1 MSNNNGISAT
11 ALPPGADASYVE
23 RMVARAEQGGATF
36 DTPAQADF
44 APPIA
49 PEFRSKF
56 GSPKAAAAASASD
69 LLIYKEGGTTM
80 EIEVSQAVAM
90 GLIRPAAGGG
100 FEAIPTNERQL
111 AEQAQRQEEQQE
123 QQKAADEREAARLT
137 GEEPDEALQGAIDDI
152 NSVVPAPVINSAV
165 EEFVANG
172 GLNSKTFGALAQS
185 VGLHP
190 VQARLMTQRLA
201 DGYVRQADLAVST
214 HGISAN
220 EADAAYAWMAEHHP
234 GDHKNAMRALVFAS
248 DTKPL
253 KALAAKYAAF
263 KRGGDI

>member
-1 MSNNNGISAT
+1 MTNTKIPPS
-11 ALPPGADASYVE
+11 ALPPGADASYVD
-23 RMVARAEQGGATF
+23 RMVQRAEAGGATF
-36 DTPAQADF
+36 DAPAQATF
-44 APPIA
+44 TPPAA

-56 GSPKAAAAASASD
+56 GSPKAAAAAAAND
-69 LLIYKEGGTTM
+69 LLIYSAGGTTM

-90 GLIRPAAGGG
+90 GLIKPAAGGG
-100 FEAIPTNERQL
+100 YEPISTVEQQMAD
-111 AEQAQRQEEQQE
+111 QAQEQEEQQE
-123 QQKAADEREAARLT
+123 LQRASKEREAARLT

-165 EEFVANG
+165 EEFVSKG
-172 GLNSKTFGALAQS
+172 GLDSKTFGALAQS

-201 DGYVRQADLAVST
+201 HGYVRQADLIVST

-220 EADAAYAWMAEHHP
+220 EADTAYAWMAEHHP
-234 GDHKNAMRALVFAS
+234 GEHKNAMRALILAS
-248 DTKPL
+248 DAKPL